1 MDSFLP
7 YRRRISRVLEISR
20 KVNDVDKIISNYKN
34 VLDDYL
40 LLLYS
45 NCFLNINFK
54 NNKQVDYNIVIS
66 SLNQKYS
73 LKLSSSNILDNSDY
87 QQLSR
92 SIIEVID
99 YKEFNEKYEKS
110 LSNELLWLPFDEIA
124 SNNPVLVTKKADLF
138 KKYSGNEQELFS
150 LLRRKYPKKQ
160 NINIDLYRN
169 KLLSLFKEFR
179 PSKINQIDSLL
190 SINEGKE
197 EEFINRLILKFSNEK
212 KLDTAANAKAK
223 AEEEERKK
231 AEVLAKL
238 EAEKA
243 KAAEEEAKR
252 LQLAA
257 NAKAKAEEERQNAE
271 AQAKLEAEKAKAAE
285 EEAKRLQLAANA
297 KAKSEEEEREKV
309 EAIAKLEAEKAKA
322 AEEEAKKLELAE
334 NAKAKTKEE
343 ESKKTED
350 DKAELDLQSKNKI
363 KTELWNGLKVPI
375 ISAKSVKE
383 ANLIASEF
391 VGELPFYNGKKI
403 FKWNGKLYAFKSDE
417 VPKKPKK
424 SKPKKPISKKNIIVI
439 GSLLVVFTLGVL
451 FFLFKDSI
459 IPISTQPVSITE
471 ADSISRIDEIAEDTI
486 HLHQESDV
494 IAKDEDYNTSDG
506 NSLSDEI
513 ESNDINTSDEN
524 HVALNELESSK
535 EIVKTIAKEP
545 VDNSLKYHLIAGSFS
560 EEPNA
565 IELLKELKVQ
575 GYEALFLGKIGEYY
589 KVSFQSF
596 SIRSKAEKVRGEMID
611 AGTFTWI
618 QDYSLKQ

>member
-1 MDSFLP
+1 M
-7 YRRRISRVLEISR
+7 
-20 KVNDVDKIISNYKN
+20 
-34 VLDDYL
+34 
-40 LLLYS
+40 
-45 NCFLNINFK
+45 
-54 NNKQVDYNIVIS
+54 
-66 SLNQKYS
+66 
-73 LKLSSSNILDNSDY
+73 
-87 QQLSR
+87 
-92 SIIEVID
+92 
-99 YKEFNEKYEKS
+99 
-110 LSNELLWLPFDEIA
+110 
-124 SNNPVLVTKKADLF
+124 
-138 KKYSGNEQELFS
+138 
-150 LLRRKYPKKQ
+150 
-160 NINIDLYRN
+160 
-169 KLLSLFKEFR
+169 
-179 PSKINQIDSLL
+179 
-190 SINEGKE
+190 
-197 EEFINRLILKFSNEK
+197 
-212 KLDTAANAKAK
+212 
-223 AEEEERKK
+223 
-231 AEVLAKL
+231 

-252 LQLAA
+252 LELAA
-257 NAKAKAEEERQNAE
+257 NAKAKAEQEEREKAE

-285 EEAKRLQLAANA
+285 
-297 KAKSEEEEREKV
+297 
-309 EAIAKLEAEKAKA
+309 
-322 AEEEAKKLELAE
+322 
-334 NAKAKTKEE
+334 EE

-618 QDYSLKQ
+618 QDYRLKQ